1 MRMKQNHSHGI
12 EYLGP
17 GFIRTSAKNLSALS
31 SHTSIGCF
39 LSWVDNCTDSHFL
52 HHPFS
57 LLYQSTLAEGYF
69 RSQAGVIKR
78 HLCGRQVSVS
88 DGDIIQLCAEMVGL
102 LDDAV
107 I

>member
-17 GFIRTSAKNLSALS
+17 GFIRASAKNLSALS
-31 SHTSIGCF
+31 SHTHIGCF

-52 HHPFS
+52 YHPFS
-57 LLYQSTLAEGYF
+57 LLYQSTLVEGYF

-88 DGDIIQLCAEMVGL
+88 DGDVIQLCAETVGL

-107 I
+107 T